1 MATYAGVDRININR
15 SRASWIRPKVGNG
28 DDARRLYAPGAVG
41 GASGPASRWARHA
54 ARAIR
59 AAAGVA
65 ATRSFARARALTNA
79 AVPMGV
85 IFRREAVSVVGPG
98 TTIGAA
104 AAGVHARVYHGA
116 CRTR

>member
-1 MATYAGVDRININR
+1 MAAYAGVDRININR
-15 SRASWIRPKVGNG
+15 TGASWIRPKVGNG
-28 DDARRLYAPGAVG
+28 DDAPAPLRAGRGG

-54 ARAIR
+54 ARAVR

-104 AAGVHARVYHGA
+104 AAGVHARVYLGA